1 MRHGGNGGGGA
12 GTGNIGNSNPGG
24 TGTPS
29 NNAATI
35 STSAQDAQ
43 LVSITD
49 VISEGP
55 ILGLVDGSASVFLNN
70 DRIHEVSAV
79 GQRVSHG
86 PMTITLTNGSASA
99 TINNATSTT
108 PLVANAEL
116 GAQLLIRGGTLSE
129 TSVTSSYDTRH
140 KVSLSTSSS
149 TFTNA
154 MVTAVGQRGRP
165 DGLVPGRIKPSGSST
180 TPDGLPIEGFIW
192 RRVSGTEALWRSGA
206 FGDYNDFRLD
216 DGTYKLEL
224 DKIVTINAGGINGT
238 AITLAS
244 AWDGTSGTY
253 SWDKISVVNMDISEV
268 GSRASQRVQGGTVNF
283 RPGTLNQTPMRSG
296 GSTAVSKGIG
306 EQIEVGTARFLV
318 GSGNCGL
325 TEAQLLE
332 VDKIRW
338 RIVYPAGFKAI
349 SGKGNDKTTYIRYR
363 ISIAIKEEGDSDFGG
378 FTIIRN
384 PLTHSG
390 NYTNSKTFESDL
402 NLERFRPFTDFKI
415 KIERLDTDDDP
426 GFKSVGQTYK
436 DWTNVTAGQLAGVTS
451 ILNEKLNHPY
461 TAMADVSFSTKQY
474 QGIPQRTYDLYGKMV
489 RVPSNYVTRE
499 EATNGV
505 ASYNRNTSTGAITSN
520 YQDWDGT
527 FRDELVYSNNPAWI
541 YYDILTNNRYGL
553 GSFIKELDIDKYAL
567 YRVARYCDG
576 LVPDGKG
583 GLEPRFTL
591 NTYLTKAANS
601 YKVLKDLA
609 TNFLGLLYYLDGQLY
624 TSLDAPAAPVY
635 TFNKTNVMD
644 GTFNYESSSEK
655 TRSNQIIVN
664 WNDPTKDYKME
675 PLIVE
680 DERNIV
686 NTGRIISETAVAFGC
701 TSEGQA
707 TRYGKWKLWTAA
719 NQKEIASFSASLEGA
734 FVAPGDIINIQDAD
748 RYAVRL
754 GGRISGNLTRDL
766 TVTSSSFTARAQIS
780 SDNAGGFTA
789 TQRSQPTFMEGK
801 LVLPTSVTQDRVIF
815 EYGGTTSGCWI
826 GVRKVSNVDTLTF
839 QAGNGAAGIS
849 ASGTNGVYKEIPI
862 ADIPEFDGN
871 SHTVSWHFHPSN
883 GTGRLWIDGRLIIDE
898 ATTDGSAFTNST
910 WAGSNV
916 GGWGQGYGGIAG
928 NFASTQWIDTIDSN
942 LSVYANQVPVYPTKS
957 YIPLDST
964 VLLNSGSTYTLS
976 LVYPKPAA
984 FTREAVTIGGV
995 SYEAGDLIHQ
1005 AYVDGSLTVIDTKE
1019 KSVNARVSASSGA
1032 EPLTLDFNA
1041 NLRTE
1046 TKDVTSS
1053 QIGSSVTSITV
1064 TSAFTEAPTKESLW
1078 VLQETKTGLQ
1088 VKGSKKEY
1096 KVLSISENS
1105 NNTYDITCIEHY
1117 DSKWTSVEEDFT
1129 TYIQGDLEPSLLST
1143 DIVPPVE
1150 NLIARSHG
1158 RDNGTSHETLLVSWD
1173 PPAAEQAYV
1182 RNSTGGRHNQTV
1194 SQDYEYLL
1202 GYIVE
1207 HNLPEYE
1214 NPMRVGRDTTELLF
1228 SDLVPDDYTITVRT
1242 VNAIDNVSE
1251 ATSVQATIT
1260 DRFQDAIPRF
1270 PLGLPYGGTS
1280 NVAIKTINSTFGD
1293 SDYGLFELAKDVY
1306 IFSPAQTNG
1315 FGINQ
1320 TSTAASTYQQDVS
1333 GIEETAA
1340 VASSESGTFIDRH
1353 YYMSLNSAVATDNL
1367 TLLKYNKTPL
1377 HHVPYWYDAGNGSN
1391 LTGLTNLTGTISVS
1405 GSTVTG
1411 SGTSFTT
1418 ELAVGALLQTTST
1431 VAAIVTSVVSD
1442 TTVYIDRILPD
1453 GSGITAQTNNHRFDF
1468 DNETIIAKVYA
1479 TDNGGANK
1487 VFSIE
1492 PYMSLD
1498 ANVQAQQGVTR
1509 TLYKRVAND
1518 GLAGTI
1524 NTSAGT
1530 FDDPADGAA
1539 TGWQLTNPGLQANFD
1554 RIYAITRIFTNDGLP
1569 PQEASWSAASIV
1581 ARQQDGAAG
1590 IAAKVVSLRASK
1602 SVIEYAA
1609 DGTTAASQTI
1619 TLTAESKNFDDGY
1632 FRFTA
1637 DDASFTTIDWVDG
1650 STANTKTATYNI
1662 PISYNADPIT
1672 FTVQVK
1678 EGSSGSEEARDVLTI
1693 PSIKPGVDAV
1703 DALTVVMTNE
1713 AHAIPR
1719 ASTTATPD
1727 FTGSGNTI
1735 RVFEGTTELDHD
1747 NIGTAAGHYQV
1758 VTTGST
1764 NCTPGSLT
1772 GEGSSVLSATF
1783 GPITAITGAT
1793 ALVKYTITGKR
1804 ADGTSFSIIRFQS
1817 LTRTTD
1823 GAPGQPSTDEKT
1835 VIVYKKFA
1843 AGVSAPTAITFTS
1856 GNDATNQTHANPT
1869 NGLDGWTIAYPSIS
1883 AEGDRV
1889 YSGQRTFTLTGS
1901 DSAWTFN
1908 GLVAEIKTGPRTAT
1922 IQLHY
1927 GSVVT
1932 DGSSPTKP
1940 TVSDTHTFN
1949 FATSTF
1955 GTIKTGWQHGAP
1967 TYASG
1972 NSNAYYYSMATI
1984 TESSFGGSQT
1994 ITFGNSTQ
2002 AIGFSGLVTFT
2013 SAGTLGVEGG
2023 TDSITPVEAADV
2035 TDHIG
2040 GINTST
2046 IDGGKINAGSSVT
2059 VGTTGTNRAGLSGVG
2074 TAETDIR
2081 VFSGAAF
2088 ADRATAPFRVT
2099 QAGEFRSSTGIIGGF
2114 TFGDDAMTTS
2124 QDTILRLGSD
2134 LGSNI
2139 DQSVTLSSR
2148 AEDDYV
2154 IYAGHAP
2161 TDDDPVTTEA
2171 PPPFGVEKNGN
2182 VTMRSYQLT
2191 DTAGAI
2197 VFDSENLLGGPVLA
2211 QIQNLVGNFTDSVT
2225 TSIHASGH
2233 IKVELGAA
2241 QNVQIGYEVPLG
2253 NPYVSDVSTSVTDV
2267 MNALP
2272 SAIKVNVE
2280 YSTDGGV
2287 SWSLF
2292 GAETFSR
2299 LSSTDP
2305 NATTSASQYLVH
2317 GDSYDA
2323 RSGGTRYVAHIVSNK
2338 GAVSATGGLKGTITG
2353 SGNLAAGTYLFRID
2367 DTSGTSGNSGIVW
2380 TVGSYTGGYTYHK
2393 YGSNSANDPAQAFAK
2408 TADRVYTVG
2417 SSSSTGGTAGA
2428 GYTINTNTSPPHVK
2442 DSTFETEYMPI
2453 TGGTFTGGINWGT
2466 DTAGINYGTYGTG
2479 TEIFN
2484 VNLGS
2489 NSNGMIIGL
2498 NGNALQ
2504 LQDNL
2509 NAHHSFDNNG
2519 DIRFK
2524 GDLKQLDDG
2533 DTKISF
2539 TNDKISFL
2547 AGNAT
2552 MMELVEASTGYDY
2565 VRLGNTGD
2573 GNDTITFNL
2582 SAGSGVFTGNV
2593 TAYSDISLKENIEV
2607 IDNAVDKVSKLRGVT
2622 FDRIDKEA
2630 VPRQTGL
2637 IAQELE
2643 KVLPEAVET
2652 NELSGIKSVAYGN
2665 VVGLLV
2671 EAIKELKEEINE
2683 LKKEKNNATTSVRK

>member
-12 GTGNIGNSNPGG
+12 GTGNYGKSNPGG
-24 TGTPS
+24 TGTSS
-29 NNAATI
+29 NSAATI

-70 DRIHEVSAV
+70 DRIHEVSAS
-79 GQRVSHG
+79 GQHVSHG
-86 PMTITLTNGSASA
+86 PMTITLTNGSTSA

-108 PLVANAEL
+108 PLVVNASL
-116 GAQLLIRGGTLSE
+116 GAQLLIRGGTLAE

-149 TFTNA
+149 TFTQT
-154 MVTAVGQRGRP
+154 MVSALGQRARP
-165 DGLVPGRIKPSGSST
+165 DSLVPGRIKPTSST
-180 TPDGLPIEGFIW
+180 STPDGLPIEGFIW
-192 RRVSGTEALWRSGA
+192 RRVSGTEALWRSGS

-224 DKIVTINAGGINGT
+224 DKIVNINPGGANGS

-253 SWDKISVVNMDISEV
+253 RWDKISVVNMDISEV

-283 RPGTLNQTPMRSG
+283 RPGTLNQTPMNNRA
-296 GSTAVSKGIG
+296 STAISRSIG
-306 EQIEVGTARFLV
+306 DQLEVGTPRFLV

-332 VDKIRW
+332 VDKLRW
-338 RIVYPAGFKAI
+338 RITYPAGFKAI
-349 SGKGNDKTTYIRYR
+349 SGKGNDKTTYIRYK

-378 FTIIRN
+378 FTVIRN

-402 NLERFRPFTDFKI
+402 NLERFRPFVDFKL

-426 GFKSVGQTYK
+426 GFKSVGKTYK
-436 DWTNVTAGQLAGVTS
+436 DWTNVTAGALAGVTS

-461 TAMADVSFSTKQY
+461 TAIANVSFSTKQY

-505 ASYNRNTSTGAITSN
+505 ASYNRNTSTGVITSN

-541 YYDILTNNRYGL
+541 YYDIITNNRYGL
-553 GSFIKELDIDKYAL
+553 GSFIKEVDIDKYAL

-591 NTYLTKAANS
+591 NTYLTKGANS

-635 TFNKTNVMD
+635 TFNKTNVVD
-644 GTFNYESSSEK
+644 GTFSYESSSEK

-686 NTGRIISETAVAFGC
+686 NTGRIVSETAVAFGC

-719 NQKEIASFSASLEGA
+719 NQKEIATFSASLEGA

-754 GGRISGNLTRDL
+754 GGR
-766 TVTSSSFTARAQIS
+766 
-780 SDNAGGFTA
+780 
-789 TQRSQPTFMEGK
+789 
-801 LVLPTSVTQDRVIF
+801 
-815 EYGGTTSGCWI
+815 
-826 GVRKVSNVDTLTF
+826 VSNTGTL
-839 QAGNGAAGIS
+839 S
-849 ASGTNGVYKEIPI
+849 
-862 ADIPEFDGN
+862 
-871 SHTVSWHFHPSN
+871 
-883 GTGRLWIDGRLIIDE
+883 
-898 ATTDGSAFTNST
+898 TTT
-910 WAGSNV
+910 
-916 GGWGQGYGGIAG
+916 
-928 NFASTQWIDTIDSN
+928 
-942 LSVYANQVPVYPTKS
+942 
-957 YIPLDST
+957 IPLDST

-1019 KSVNARVSASSGA
+1019 KSVNAKVSASSGA
-1032 EPLTLDFNA
+1032 EPLILDFNA
-1041 NLRTE
+1041 NVRTE

-1064 TSAFTEAPTKESLW
+1064 TSAFTEAPTRESLW

-1105 NNTYDITCIEHY
+1105 NNVYDITCIEHY
-1117 DSKWTSVEEDFT
+1117 DSKWTSIEEDFT

-1143 DIVPPVE
+1143 DVVPPVE

-1158 RDNGTSHETLLVSWD
+1158 RDNGTAHETLLVSWD
-1173 PPAAEQAYV
+1173 PPGAEQAYV
-1182 RNSTGGRHNQTV
+1182 RSSTGGRHNQTI
-1194 SQDYEYLL
+1194 SQEYEYLL
-1202 GYIVE
+1202 GYLVE

-1228 SDLVPDDYTITVRT
+1228 SDLVADDYTITVRT
-1242 VNAIDNVSE
+1242 INALDNVSE

-1260 DRFQDAIPRF
+1260 DRFRDAIPRF
-1270 PLGLPYGGTS
+1270 PLGLPYGGKS
-1280 NVAIKTINSTFGD
+1280 NVAIKPINSNASD
-1293 SDYGLFELAKDVY
+1293 ADYGLFELAKDVY
-1306 IFSPAQTNG
+1306 IFTPAQSNG

-1320 TSTAASTYQQDVS
+1320 TSTADSTYKQDVS
-1333 GIEETAA
+1333 GIAETTA
-1340 VASSESGTFIDRH
+1340 VLSSESGEFIDRH
-1353 YYMSLNSAVATDNL
+1353 YYMSLNSAVASDNL
-1367 TLLKYNKTPL
+1367 TLLKYNKTPTHL
-1377 HHVPYWYDAGNGSN
+1377 VPYWYDAGNGSN
-1391 LTGLTNLTGTISVS
+1391 TSGLTNLTGTVSVS

-1411 SGTSFTT
+1411 SGTSFES
-1418 ELAVGALLQTTST
+1418 ELVVGALLQTAFNT
-1431 VAAIVTSVVSD
+1431 AAIVTSVVSD
-1442 TTVYIDRILPD
+1442 TAVYIDRVLPSV
-1453 GSGITAQTNNHRFDF
+1453 SGVTGQTNNHRFDF
-1468 DNETIIAKVYA
+1468 DNETIIAKIYA
-1479 TDNGGANK
+1479 TDNGTTNK
-1487 VFSIE
+1487 VFSME
-1492 PYMSLD
+1492 PYMALD

-1509 TLYKRVAND
+1509 TLFKRVVNNGA
-1518 GLAGTI
+1518 AGTI
-1524 NTSAGT
+1524 NTTAGT
-1530 FDDPADGAA
+1530 FDDPANGAA
-1539 TGWQLTNPGLQANFD
+1539 TGWQLANPGLQANGD
-1554 RIYAITRIFTNDGLP
+1554 IIYAITRIFTNDGLA
-1569 PQEASWSAASIV
+1569 PQEASWSAAAIV
-1581 ARQQDGAAG
+1581 ARRQDGATG
-1590 IAAKVVSLRASK
+1590 IDAKVVSLRASK

-1609 DGTTAASQTI
+1609 DGTTGSGQTI

-1637 DDASFTTIDWVDG
+1637 DDSSFTTIDWVDG
-1650 STANTKTATYNI
+1650 TTANTKTATYNI
-1662 PISYNADPIT
+1662 PTSYNADPIT

-1678 EGSSGSEEARDVLTI
+1678 DGNSGSEEARDVLTI
-1693 PSIKPGVDAV
+1693 PSIKPGTNGNPGDPGE

-1719 ASTTATPD
+1719 TSTTATPD

-1747 NIGTAAGHYQV
+1747 NTGTTASHYKV

-1764 NCTPGSLT
+1764 NITPGGLT
-1772 GEGSSVLSATF
+1772 GEAANVLSATF
-1783 GPITAITGAT
+1783 ADHSSMTGAT

-1804 ADGTSFSIIRFQS
+1804 ADGTAFSIVRFQS

-1823 GAPGQPSTDEKT
+1823 GAPGTPAVDEKT

-1843 AGVSAPTAITFTS
+1843 AGVTAPTAITFTS
-1856 GNDATNQTHANPT
+1856 GNDATDQTHSNPT
-1869 NGLDGWTIAYPSIS
+1869 NELDGWTIAYPSIS

-1889 YSGQRTFTLTGS
+1889 YAGQRTFTLTGG
-1901 DSAWTFN
+1901 DSSWTFN

-1922 IQLHY
+1922 VQLHY
-1927 GSVVT
+1927 SAAVT
-1932 DGSSPTKP
+1932 DGSTPTKP
-1940 TVSDTHTFN
+1940 TTSNTHTFN

-1972 NSNAYYYSMATI
+1972 NSNKYYYSFATI

-1994 ITFGNSTQ
+1994 ITFGNTTQ

-2013 SAGTLGVEGG
+2013 SAGVLGDGND
-2023 TDSITPVEAADV
+2023 TITPLTSHQDVSSFMEAADV
-2035 TDHIG
+2035 ANHIG
-2040 GINTST
+2040 GANTST

-2074 TAETDIR
+2074 TNETDIR
-2081 VFSGAAF
+2081 VFSGSTF
-2088 ADRATAPFRVT
+2088 ANRSTAPFRVT

-2161 TDDDPVTTEA
+2161 TDNDPVTSDA
-2171 PPPFGVEKNGN
+2171 PPPFGVEKDGN

-2191 DTAGAI
+2191 DSAGAI
-2197 VFDSENLLGGPVLA
+2197 VFDSENLLGGPVLS
-2211 QIQNLVGNFTDSVT
+2211 QIQTLLGNFASTVAASV
-2225 TSIHASGH
+2225 HASGS
-2233 IKVELGAA
+2233 IKVELGQS
-2241 QNVQIGYEVPLG
+2241 QNVQIGFEVPLG
-2253 NPYVSDVSTSVTDV
+2253 NPYVSNVTTNATDV

-2280 YSTDGGV
+2280 YSTNNGA

-2292 GAETFSR
+2292 GAQTFSR
-2299 LSSTDP
+2299 VTSTNP
-2305 NATTSASQYLVH
+2305 NAPASASQYLVH

-2338 GAVSATGGLKGTITG
+2338 GALSPTGSLTGTVTG

-2367 DTSGTSGNSGIVW
+2367 DVSASSGNSGIVW
-2380 TVGSYTGGYTYHK
+2380 TAGSYTGGYTYHK
-2393 YGSNSANDPAQAFAK
+2393 YGTNSNNSISSAYAK
-2408 TADRVYTVG
+2408 TADRVYIVG
-2417 SSSSTGGTAGA
+2417 SSSSTGGTAGS
-2428 GYTINTNTSPPHVK
+2428 GYSINTNLSQPHIK
-2442 DSTFETEYMPI
+2442 DSTFDIEYMPI
-2453 TGGTFTGGINWGT
+2453 TGGTFTGSFNWGT
-2466 DTAGINYGTYGTG
+2466 DTATVNYGDYGTA
-2479 TEIFN
+2479 TNIFN
-2484 VNLGS
+2484 VNLGD
-2489 NSNGMIIGL
+2489 NANGMILGL
-2498 NGNALQ
+2498 NGNTLQ
-2504 LQDNL
+2504 LTDDL
-2509 NAHHSFDNNG
+2509 AAHHQFKPNG
-2519 DIRFK
+2519 DIAFK
-2524 GDLKQLDDG
+2524 GDLTQLDDG

-2547 AGNAT
+2547 AGSAT
-2552 MMELVEASTGYDY
+2552 MMELVEVSSGYDY

-2582 SAGSGVFTGNV
+2582 SAGSGSFTGNV

-2622 FDRIDKEA
+2622 FDRIDNED

-2652 NELSGIKSVAYGN
+2652 NEETGIKSVAYGN

-2671 EAIKELKEEINE
+2671 EAIKELKEEIEE
-2683 LKKEKNNATTSVRK
+2683 LKRSK

>member
-12 GTGNIGNSNPGG
+12 GTGNSGNSNPGG
-24 TGTPS
+24 TGTSS

-35 STSAQDAQ
+35 STSASDAQ

-70 DRIHEVSAV
+70 DRIHEVSAA

-86 PMTITLTNGSASA
+86 PMTITLTNGSTSA

-108 PLVANAEL
+108 PLTANASL
-116 GAQLLIRGGTLSE
+116 GAQLLIRGGNLTE

-149 TFTNA
+149 TFTQT
-154 MVTAVGQRGRP
+154 MVTAVGQRARP
-165 DGLVPGRIKPSGSST
+165 DSLVPGRIKPTGSST

-216 DGTYKLEL
+216 DATYKLEL
-224 DKIVTINAGGINGT
+224 DKIVNINAGGINGSS
-238 AITLAS
+238 ITLAS
-244 AWDGTSGTY
+244 AWDGISGTY

-296 GSTAVSKGIG
+296 GETAISRTIG
-306 EQIEVGTARFLV
+306 EQMEVGTARFLV

-332 VDKIRW
+332 VDKLRW
-338 RIVYPAGFKAI
+338 RITYPAGFKAI

-402 NLERFRPFTDFKI
+402 NLERFRPFTDFKL
-415 KIERLDTDDDP
+415 KLERLDTDDDP

-436 DWTNVTAGQLAGVTS
+436 DWTNVTAGSLTGVTS

-505 ASYNRNTSTGAITSN
+505 ASYNRNTSTGVITSN
-520 YQDWDGT
+520 YQDWDGD

-553 GSFIKELDIDKYAL
+553 GSFIKEVDIDKYAL

-591 NTYLTKAANS
+591 NTYLTKGANS

-635 TFNKTNVMD
+635 TFNKTNVID
-644 GTFNYESSSEK
+644 GTFSYESSSEK

-719 NQKEIASFSASLEGA
+719 NQKEIATFSASLEGA

-754 GGRISGNLTRDL
+754 GGR
-766 TVTSSSFTARAQIS
+766 
-780 SDNAGGFTA
+780 
-789 TQRSQPTFMEGK
+789 
-801 LVLPTSVTQDRVIF
+801 
-815 EYGGTTSGCWI
+815 
-826 GVRKVSNVDTLTF
+826 VSNTGTL
-839 QAGNGAAGIS
+839 S
-849 ASGTNGVYKEIPI
+849 
-862 ADIPEFDGN
+862 
-871 SHTVSWHFHPSN
+871 
-883 GTGRLWIDGRLIIDE
+883 
-898 ATTDGSAFTNST
+898 TTT
-910 WAGSNV
+910 
-916 GGWGQGYGGIAG
+916 
-928 NFASTQWIDTIDSN
+928 
-942 LSVYANQVPVYPTKS
+942 
-957 YIPLDST
+957 IPLDST

-984 FTREAVTIGGV
+984 FTREAVTISGV

-1019 KSVNARVSASSGA
+1019 KSVNAKVSASSGA

-1046 TKDVTSS
+1046 TKDITSS

-1064 TSAFTEAPTKESLW
+1064 TSAFTEAPTRESLW

-1105 NNTYDITCIEHY
+1105 GNVYDITCIEHY

-1143 DIVPPVE
+1143 DVVPPVE

-1158 RDNGTSHETLLVSWD
+1158 RDNGTAHETLLVSWD
-1173 PPAAEQAYV
+1173 PPGAGQAYV

-1194 SQDYEYLL
+1194 SQEYEYLL

-1251 ATSVQATIT
+1251 ATSVQTTIT

-1280 NVAIKTINSTFGD
+1280 NVAIKTINSTSGD
-1293 SDYGLFELAKDVY
+1293 SDYGLFELAKSVY
-1306 IFSPAQTNG
+1306 IFSPEQTNG

-1333 GIEETAA
+1333 GIAETAA

-1353 YYMSLNSAVATDNL
+1353 YYVSLNSAVATDNL
-1367 TLLKYNKTPL
+1367 TLLKYNKTPN
-1377 HHVPYWYDAGNGSN
+1377 HRVPYWYDAGNGSN
-1391 LTGLTNLTGTISVS
+1391 TTGLTNLTGTISVS

-1411 SGTSFTT
+1411 SGTSFTS
-1418 ELAVGALLQTTST
+1418 ELVVGALLQTTST
-1431 VAAIVTSVVSD
+1431 AAAIVTSVVSD
-1442 TTVYIDRILPD
+1442 TAVYIDRILPD

-1479 TDNGGANK
+1479 TDNGAANK
-1487 VFSIE
+1487 VFSME

-1509 TLYKRVAND
+1509 TLYYRATNN
-1518 GLAGTI
+1518 GAAGTI
-1524 NTSAGT
+1524 NTTTGT
-1530 FDDPADGAA
+1530 FDDPATGAA
-1539 TGWQLTNPGLQANFD
+1539 TGWQLANPGLQANGD
-1554 RIYAITRIFTNDGLP
+1554 IIYAITRIFTNDGLA
-1569 PQEASWSAASIV
+1569 PQEASWSTASIV
-1581 ARQQDGAAG
+1581 ARRQDGAAG
-1590 IAAKVVSLRASK
+1590 NAAKVVSLRASK

-1609 DGTTAASQTI
+1609 DGTTGSGQTI

-1637 DDASFTTIDWVDG
+1637 DDGSFTTIDWVDG
-1650 STANTKTATYNI
+1650 TTANTKTATYSI
-1662 PISYNADPIT
+1662 PTSYNADPIT

-1678 EGSSGSEEARDVLTI
+1678 DSSSGSEEARDVLTI
-1693 PSIKPGVDAV
+1693 PSIKPGVDAI

-1719 ASTTATPD
+1719 ASATATPD

-1747 NIGTAAGHYQV
+1747 NTGTAASHYKV

-1764 NCTPGSLT
+1764 NCTPGNLT
-1772 GEGSSVLSATF
+1772 GEGSNVLSATF
-1783 GPITAITGAT
+1783 DQITGITGNT

-1804 ADGTSFSIIRFQS
+1804 ADGTAFSLVRFQS

-1823 GAPGQPSTDEKT
+1823 GAPGNPAVDEKT

-1856 GNDATNQTHANPT
+1856 GNNATDQTHSNPT
-1869 NGLDGWTIAYPSIS
+1869 NELDGWTIAYPSIS
-1883 AEGDRV
+1883 VEGDRV
-1889 YSGQRTFTLTGS
+1889 YSGQRTFTLTGG
-1901 DSAWTFN
+1901 DSSWTFN

-1927 GSVVT
+1927 SAAVT
-1932 DGSSPTKP
+1932 DGSTPAKP
-1940 TVSDTHTFN
+1940 TTSNTHTFN
-1949 FATSTF
+1949 FAASTF

-1972 NSNAYYYSMATI
+1972 NSNKYYYSFATI

-1994 ITFGNSTQ
+1994 ITFGNTTQ

-2013 SAGTLGVEGG
+2013 SAGVLE
-2023 TDSITPVEAADV
+2023 DDQYSITPLTTHQDVSSFMEAADV
-2035 TDHIG
+2035 ADHIG
-2040 GINTST
+2040 GANTST

-2059 VGTTGTNRAGLSGVG
+2059 VGTSGTNRAGLSGVG

-2088 ADRATAPFRVT
+2088 ANRATAPFRVT

-2134 LGSNI
+2134 LGNNI

-2148 AEDDYV
+2148 SEDDYV

-2161 TDDDPVTTEA
+2161 TDDDPVTTDA

-2253 NPYVSDVSTSVTDV
+2253 NPYVSDVSTSVADV

-2280 YSTDGGV
+2280 YSTNNGA

-2292 GAETFSR
+2292 GAQTFSR
-2299 LSSTDP
+2299 LSSTDA

-2353 SGNLAAGTYLFRID
+2353 SGNLSAGTYLFRID

-2380 TVGSYTGGYTYHK
+2380 TAGSYTGYGYTFHK
-2393 YGSNSANDPAQAFAK
+2393 YGSGSSNDPAQAFAK
-2408 TADRVYTVG
+2408 NADRVYIVG

-2442 DSTFETEYMPI
+2442 DSTFNIEYMPI
-2453 TGGTFTGGINWGT
+2453 TGGTFTGALNWGT
-2466 DTAGINYGTYGTG
+2466 DTASINYGNYGTG
-2479 TEIFN
+2479 TDVFS

-2489 NSNGMIIGL
+2489 NSNGIVFGL

-2509 NAHHSFDNNG
+2509 SAHHSFDNNG
-2519 DIRFK
+2519 DIRFT

-2552 MMELVEASTGYDY
+2552 MMELVEVSTGYDY

-2630 VPRQTGL
+2630 IPRQTGL

-2671 EAIKELKEEINE
+2671 EAIKELKEEIEE
-2683 LKKEKNNATTSVRK
+2683 LKRSK